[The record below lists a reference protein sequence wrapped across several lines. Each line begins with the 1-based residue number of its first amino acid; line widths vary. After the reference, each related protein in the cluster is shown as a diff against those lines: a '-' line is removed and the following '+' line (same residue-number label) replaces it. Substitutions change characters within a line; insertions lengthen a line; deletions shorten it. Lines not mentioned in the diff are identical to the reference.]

1 MKLTLFF
8 SLLLLTLSAQAD
20 WQHWQDEAAT
30 GALLLADDQG
40 DITAATLLDTDAQ
53 ITISGPLARVTLTQ
67 RFHNPSQQFRE
78 GRYLFPLPENAA
90 VDGMVLTIGD
100 RRIVGRIDRKA
111 EAEKTYRQA
120 RASGKKAS
128 LVSQQRPN
136 LFSTA
141 VANIAPGETVQV
153 ELHYQQTLDVD
164 GRRFQLRLPLTLTP
178 RFTPATETP
187 HPLDSLLRNTVAN
200 PGGTAEA
207 GTASIHIDLD
217 AGNRLATLGSPSH
230 AIHSQR
236 HGRRYTITPKAG
248 PVPMDRDL
256 LLNWELEDTGEPL
269 ATSFYEQIDGE
280 HYALLMVVPPDTS
293 QATTLPREILF
304 IIDSS
309 GSMGGAPMRQA
320 KASLQ
325 LALQRL
331 KPGDRF
337 NITDFDSQ
345 HTLLFEQPATVND
358 SSRQQAQDFVDSLQA
373 SGGTHMLPALSATLS
388 QHTSD
393 GHLRQ
398 VIFITDGAVGNENG
412 IFRALHQQLGEARL
426 FTVGIGS
433 APNSHFMT
441 RAAQFGRGSFT
452 YINDQNQ
459 VQQGMDTLFRRLES
473 PLMRNLQV
481 QLPGGTVA
489 EQWPQK
495 LPDLYA
501 GEPLLVAMKLSGP
514 ADQITVSGYSDKHW
528 QQPVTLPATSNHPGT
543 ASLWARRKIADLMDR
558 ITLGAPETDIAPQIT
573 AVALRHQL
581 VSRYTSFIAVEETIS
596 RPAHEPLLHDTVRNQ
611 APHGTQHNT
620 AWPGTA
626 TPAPLLWRLAGL
638 MMIVCLL
645 LWLRQRRLNHGT
657 A

>member
-8 SLLLLTLSAQAD
+8 SLLLLTLTAQAD
-20 WQHWQDEAAT
+20 WQDEAAT

-40 DITAATLLDTDAQ
+40 DITAATLLHTDAH
-53 ITISGPLARVTLTQ
+53 ITVSGPLARVTLTQ

-90 VDGMVLTIGD
+90 VDGMVLTVGE

-111 EAEKTYRQA
+111 EAEEAYRQA

-136 LFSTA
+136 LFTTA

-153 ELHYQQTLDVD
+153 ELHYQQTLNVD

-200 PGGTAEA
+200 PGGPAEA
-207 GTASIHIDLD
+207 GTASIRIDLD

-236 HGRRYTITPKAG
+236 HGRHYTITPKG
-248 PVPMDRDL
+248 GSVPMDRDL
-256 LLNWELEDTGEPL
+256 LLSWELEDKGEPL
-269 ATSFYEQIDGE
+269 VTSFHEEIDGE
-280 HYALLMVVPPDTS
+280 HYALLMVVPPETG
-293 QATTLPREILF
+293 QLTTLPRETLF

-325 LALQRL
+325 RALQRL

-345 HTLLFEQPATVND
+345 HTLLFDQPATVTD
-358 SSRQQAQDFVDSLQA
+358 ASRQQAQRFVDSLHA
-373 SGGTHMLPALSATLS
+373 GGGTHMLPALSATLA
-388 QHTSD
+388 QPTSD
-393 GHLRQ
+393 GYLRQ

-412 IFRALHQQLGEARL
+412 IFRALHEQLGEARL

-481 QLPGGTVA
+481 LLPQGIVA
-489 EQWPQK
+489 DRWPQK

-501 GEPLLVAMKLSGP
+501 GEPLLVAMKLSAP
-514 ADQITVSGYSDKHW
+514 TDRITVSGYSDRHW
-528 QQPVTLPATSNHPGT
+528 QQPIALHTNSNHPGT

-573 AVALRHQL
+573 QVALRHQL
-581 VSRYTSFIAVEETIS
+581 VSHYTSFIAVEETVS
-596 RPAHEPLLHDTVRNQ
+596 RPAHQPLLHDTIRNQ
-611 APHGTQHNT
+611 APHGTQQNT

-638 MMIVCLL
+638 MLIAYLL
-645 LWLRQRRLNHGT
+645 LWLRQRRQTHGT

>member
-8 SLLLLTLSAQAD
+8 SLLLLTFTAQANGQR
-20 WQHWQDEAAT
+20 WQGEAAT
-30 GALLLADDQG
+30 GALLLVDGQG
-40 DITAATLLDTDAQ
+40 QIQPATLLDTDAR
-53 ITISGPLARVTLTQ
+53 ITVSGPVAKVTLTQ

-136 LFSTA
+136 LFTTA

-153 ELHYQQTLDVD
+153 ELHYQQTLNVD
-164 GRRFQLRLPLTLTP
+164 GHRFQLRLPLTLTP
-178 RFTPATETP
+178 RFTPPTEAP
-187 HPLDSLLRNTVAN
+187 HTLDSLLRNTVAA
-200 PGGTAEA
+200 PGGTADA
-207 GTASIHIDLD
+207 GTASVHIDLD
-217 AGNRLATLGSPSH
+217 AGARLATLGSPSH
-230 AIHSQR
+230 AIHYQR

-248 PVPMDRDL
+248 AIAMDRDL

-269 ATSFYEQIDGE
+269 VTRFHEEIDGE
-280 HYALLMVVPPDTS
+280 HYALLMVVPPKTG
-293 QATTLPREILF
+293 QVTALPRETLF

-320 KASLQ
+320 KASLH

-345 HTLLFEQPATVND
+345 HTLLFETPVTVSDN
-358 SSRQQAQDFVDSLQA
+358 SRQQAQDFVDGLQA

-388 QHTSD
+388 QPASD
-393 GHLRQ
+393 GYLRQ
-398 VIFITDGAVGNENG
+398 VIFITDGAVGNESG

-481 QLPGGTVA
+481 QLPDGIVA
-489 EQWPQK
+489 ERWPQK

-501 GEPLLVAMKLSGP
+501 GEPLLVAMKLSAP
-514 ADQITVSGYSDKHW
+514 PQQITVSGYSTQHW
-528 QQPVTLPATSNHPGT
+528 QQPVL
-543 ASLWARRKIADLMDR
+543 SLIH
-558 ITLGAPETDIAPQIT
+558 I
-573 AVALRHQL
+573 
-581 VSRYTSFIAVEETIS
+581 
-596 RPAHEPLLHDTVRNQ
+596 
-611 APHGTQHNT
+611 
-620 AWPGTA
+620 
-626 TPAPLLWRLAGL
+626 
-638 MMIVCLL
+638 
-645 LWLRQRRLNHGT
+645 
-657 A
+657 

>member
-8 SLLLLTLSAQAD
+8 SLLLLTFTAQANG
-20 WQHWQDEAAT
+20 QRWQDEAAT
-30 GALLLADDQG
+30 GALLLADGQG
-40 DITAATLLDTDAQ
+40 QIQPATLLDTDAR
-53 ITISGPLARVTLTQ
+53 ITVSGPVAKVTLTQ

-90 VDGMVLTIGD
+90 VDGMVLTIGE
-100 RRIVGRIDRKA
+100 RRIVGRIDKKA

-136 LFSTA
+136 LFTTA
-141 VANIAPGETVQV
+141 VANIAPGETVHV
-153 ELHYQQTLDVD
+153 ELHYQQTLSVD
-164 GRRFQLRLPLTLTP
+164 GHRLQLRLPLTLTP
-178 RFTPATETP
+178 RFTPDTESP
-187 HPLDSLLRNTVAN
+187 HPLDSLLHNTVTA
-200 PGGTAEA
+200 PGGTAGT
-207 GTASIHIDLD
+207 GTATVQINLN
-217 AGNRLATLGSPSH
+217 AGATLASLGSPSH
-230 AIHSQR
+230 AINYQR
-236 HGRRYTITPKAG
+236 HGRRYTVSPKAG
-248 PVPMDRDL
+248 SVPMDRDL
-256 LLNWELEDTGEPL
+256 LLNWVLEDNGEPL
-269 ATSFYEQIDGE
+269 VTRFHEEIDGE
-280 HYALLMVVPPDTS
+280 HYALLMVVPPAS
-293 QATTLPREILF
+293 EQATALPRETLF

-331 KPGDRF
+331 NPGDRF

-358 SSRQQAQDFVDSLQA
+358 TSREQALRFVDSLQA
-373 SGGTHMLPALSATLS
+373 SGGTHMLPALSATLG
-388 QHTSD
+388 QPVSD
-393 GHLRQ
+393 GYLRQ

-412 IFRALHQQLGEARL
+412 IFRALHDQLGEARL

-433 APNSHFMT
+433 APNSHFMS

-473 PLMRNLQV
+473 PLMRNLQI
-481 QLPGGTVA
+481 QLPDGIQA
-489 EQWPQK
+489 ERWPQK

-501 GEPLLVAMKLSGP
+501 GEPLLVAMKLSAP
-514 ADQITVSGYSDKHW
+514 TDRVTVSGYRDQHW
-528 QQPVTLPATSNHPGT
+528 QQSVTLPGSNHPGT

-558 ITLGAPETDIAPQIT
+558 ITLGAPETDIAPLIT
-573 AVALRHQL
+573 EVALRHQL
-581 VSRYTSFIAVEETIS
+581 VSRYTSFIAVEETVS

-611 APHGTQHNT
+611 APHGTQHAA
-620 AWPGTA
+620 AWPSTA
-626 TPAPLLWRLAGL
+626 TPAPLLWRLAGVLL
-638 MMIVCLL
+638 MVCLL

>member
-8 SLLLLTLSAQAD
+8 SLLLLTLTAQAD
-20 WQHWQDEAAT
+20 WQDEAAT

-40 DITAATLLDTDAQ
+40 DITAATLLDTDAH
-53 ITISGPLARVTLTQ
+53 ITVSGPLARVTLTQ

-90 VDGMVLTIGD
+90 VDGMVLTVGE
-100 RRIVGRIDRKA
+100 RRIVGRIDKKA
-111 EAEKTYRQA
+111 EAEEAYRQA

-136 LFSTA
+136 LFTTA

-153 ELHYQQTLDVD
+153 ELHYQQTLNVD

-200 PGGTAEA
+200 PGGPAEA
-207 GTASIHIDLD
+207 GTASIRIDLD

-236 HGRRYTITPKAG
+236 HGRHYTITPKG
-248 PVPMDRDL
+248 GSVPMDRDL
-256 LLNWELEDTGEPL
+256 LLSWELEDKGEPL
-269 ATSFYEQIDGE
+269 VTSFHEEIDGE
-280 HYALLMVVPPDTS
+280 HYALLMVVPPETG
-293 QATTLPREILF
+293 QVTTLPRETLF

-320 KASLQ
+320 KASLH

-345 HTLLFEQPATVND
+345 HTLLFDQPATVTD
-358 SSRQQAQDFVDSLQA
+358 ASRQQAQRFVDSLHA
-373 SGGTHMLPALSATLS
+373 GGGTHMLPALSATLA
-388 QHTSD
+388 QPTSD
-393 GHLRQ
+393 GYLRQ

-412 IFRALHQQLGEARL
+412 IFRALHEQLGEARL

-481 QLPGGTVA
+481 QLPDNVVA
-489 EQWPQK
+489 ERWPQK

-501 GEPLLVAMKLSGP
+501 GEPLLVTMKLSAP
-514 ADQITVSGYSDKHW
+514 TDRVTVSGYSHQHW
-528 QQPVTLPATSNHPGT
+528 QQAVTLPVSSNHPGT

-573 AVALRHQL
+573 QVALRHQL
-581 VSRYTSFIAVEETIS
+581 VSRYTSFIAVEETVS
-596 RPAHEPLLHDTVRNQ
+596 RPAYEPLLQDTVRNQ
-611 APHGTQHNT
+611 APHGT
-620 AWPGTA
+620 AWPSTA
-626 TPAPLLWRLAGL
+626 TPAPLLWRLAGVL
-638 MMIVCLL
+638 LIVTLL

>member
-8 SLLLLTLSAQAD
+8 SLLLLTLTAQAD
-20 WQHWQDEAAT
+20 WQDEAAT

-40 DITAATLLDTDAQ
+40 DITAATLLDTDAH
-53 ITISGPLARVTLTQ
+53 ITVSGPLARVTLTQ

-90 VDGMVLTIGD
+90 VDGMVLTVGE

-111 EAEKTYRQA
+111 EAEEAYRQA

-136 LFSTA
+136 LFTTA

-153 ELHYQQTLDVD
+153 ELHYQQTLNVD

-200 PGGTAEA
+200 PGGPAEA
-207 GTASIHIDLD
+207 GTASIRIDLD

-236 HGRRYTITPKAG
+236 HGRHYTITPKG
-248 PVPMDRDL
+248 GSVPMDRDL
-256 LLNWELEDTGEPL
+256 LLSWELEDKGEPL
-269 ATSFYEQIDGE
+269 VTSFHEEIDGE
-280 HYALLMVVPPDTS
+280 HYALLMVVPPETG
-293 QATTLPREILF
+293 QVTTLPRETLF

-345 HTLLFEQPATVND
+345 HTLLFDQPATVTD
-358 SSRQQAQDFVDSLQA
+358 ASRQQAQRFVDSLHA
-373 SGGTHMLPALSATLS
+373 GGGTHMLPALSATLA
-388 QHTSD
+388 QPTSD
-393 GHLRQ
+393 GYLRQ

-412 IFRALHQQLGEARL
+412 IFRALHEQLGEARL

-481 QLPGGTVA
+481 QLPDNVVA
-489 EQWPQK
+489 ERWPQK

-501 GEPLLVAMKLSGP
+501 GEPLLVTMKLSAP
-514 ADQITVSGYSDKHW
+514 TDRVTVSGYSHQHW
-528 QQPVTLPATSNHPGT
+528 QQAVTLPVSSNHPGT

-573 AVALRHQL
+573 QVALRHQL
-581 VSRYTSFIAVEETIS
+581 VSRYTSFIAVEETVS
-596 RPAHEPLLHDTVRNQ
+596 RPAYEPLLQDTVRNQ
-611 APHGTQHNT
+611 APHGT
-620 AWPGTA
+620 AWPSTA
-626 TPAPLLWRLAGL
+626 TPAPLLWRLAGVL
-638 MMIVCLL
+638 LIVTLL
-645 LWLRQRRLNHGT
+645 FWLRQRRLNHGT

>member
-8 SLLLLTLSAQAD
+8 SLLLLTLTAQAD
-20 WQHWQDEAAT
+20 WQDEAAT

-40 DITAATLLDTDAQ
+40 DITAATLLDTDAH
-53 ITISGPLARVTLTQ
+53 ITVSGPLARVTLTQ

-90 VDGMVLTIGD
+90 VDGMVLTVGE

-111 EAEKTYRQA
+111 EAEEAYRQA

-136 LFSTA
+136 LFTTA

-153 ELHYQQTLDVD
+153 ELHYQQTLNVD

-200 PGGTAEA
+200 PGGPAEA
-207 GTASIHIDLD
+207 GTASIRIDLD

-236 HGRRYTITPKAG
+236 HGRHYTITPKG
-248 PVPMDRDL
+248 GSVPMDRDL
-256 LLNWELEDTGEPL
+256 LLSWELEDKGEPL
-269 ATSFYEQIDGE
+269 VTSFHEEIDGE
-280 HYALLMVVPPDTS
+280 HYALLMVVPPETG
-293 QATTLPREILF
+293 QVTTLPRETLF

-320 KASLQ
+320 KASLH

-345 HTLLFEQPATVND
+345 HTLLFDQTATVTD
-358 SSRQQAQDFVDSLQA
+358 ASRQQAQRFVDSLHA
-373 SGGTHMLPALSATLS
+373 GGGTHMLPALSATLA
-388 QHTSD
+388 QPTSD
-393 GHLRQ
+393 GYLRQ

-412 IFRALHQQLGEARL
+412 IFRALHEQLGEARL

-481 QLPGGTVA
+481 QLPDNVVA
-489 EQWPQK
+489 ERWPQK

-501 GEPLLVAMKLSGP
+501 GEPLLVAMKLSAP
-514 ADQITVSGYSDKHW
+514 TDRVTVSGYSHQHW
-528 QQPVTLPATSNHPGT
+528 QQAVTLPVSSNHPGT

-573 AVALRHQL
+573 QVALRHQL
-581 VSRYTSFIAVEETIS
+581 VSRYTSFIAVEETVS
-596 RPAHEPLLHDTVRNQ
+596 RPAYEPLLQDTVRNQ
-611 APHGTQHNT
+611 APHGT
-620 AWPGTA
+620 AWPSTA
-626 TPAPLLWRLAGL
+626 TPAPLLWRLAGVL
-638 MMIVCLL
+638 LIVTLL

>member
-1 MKLTLFF
+1 MKPTLFF
-8 SLLLLTLSAQAD
+8 TLLLLTLTARAD
-20 WQHWQDEAAT
+20 WQHWQDETAT
-30 GALLLADDQG
+30 GALLLTDDQG
-40 DITAATLLDTDAQ
+40 QIHPATLLDTDAH
-53 ITISGPLARVTLTQ
+53 ITVSGPVAQVTLTQ

-100 RRIVGRIDRKA
+100 RRIIGRIDRKA

-136 LFSTA
+136 LFTTA
-141 VANIAPGETVQV
+141 VANIAPGETVLV
-153 ELHYQQTLDVD
+153 ELHYQQTLNVD
-164 GRRFQLRLPLTLTP
+164 GHRFQLRLPLTLTP
-178 RFTPATETP
+178 RFTPHTETP
-187 HPLDSLLRNTVAN
+187 HPLDSLLRNAVTA
-200 PGGTAEA
+200 PGGTADA

-217 AGNRLATLGSPSH
+217 AGSRLATLGSPSH
-230 AIHSQR
+230 AIHYQR
-236 HGRRYTITPKAG
+236 HGQRYTITPKAG
-248 PVPMDRDL
+248 AIAMDRDL
-256 LLNWELEDTGEPL
+256 LLNWELKDTGEPL
-269 ATSFYEQIDGE
+269 VASFHEKIDGK
-280 HYALLMVVPPDTS
+280 HYALLMVVPPETGQVTS
-293 QATTLPREILF
+293 LPRETLF

-309 GSMGGAPMRQA
+309 GSMSGAPMRQA

-345 HTLLFEQPATVND
+345 HTLLFETPVTVSD
-358 SSRQQAQDFVDSLQA
+358 DSRQQAQHFVDGLQA
-373 SGGTHMLPALSATLS
+373 SGGTHMLPALSDTLN
-388 QHTSD
+388 QPVSD
-393 GHLRQ
+393 GYLRQ

-412 IFRALHQQLGEARL
+412 IFRALQQQLGEARL

-459 VQQGMDTLFRRLES
+459 VQKDMDTLFRRLES

-481 QLPGGTVA
+481 QLPNGIVA
-489 EQWPQK
+489 ERWPQK

-501 GEPLLVAMKLSGP
+501 GEPLLVAMKLSAP
-514 ADQITVSGYSDKHW
+514 TDRIIVSGYRDQHW
-528 QQPVTLPATSNHPGT
+528 QQSVTLPSSNHPGT

-558 ITLGAPETDIAPQIT
+558 ITLGAPETDIAPLVT
-573 AVALRHQL
+573 EVALRHQL
-581 VSRYTSFIAVEETIS
+581 VSRYTSFIAVEETVS
-596 RPAHEPLLHDTVRNQ
+596 RPAHQPLLHDTVRNQ
-611 APHGTQHNT
+611 APHGSQQST
-620 AWPGTA
+620 AWPSTA

-638 MMIVCLL
+638 MLIACLL
-645 LWLRQRRLNHGT
+645 LWLPQRRLNHVT

>member
-8 SLLLLTLSAQAD
+8 SLLLLTFTAQANG
-20 WQHWQDEAAT
+20 QRWQDEVAT
-30 GALLLADDQG
+30 GALLLVDEQG
-40 DITAATLLDTDAQ
+40 QIQPATLLDTDAR
-53 ITISGPLARVTLTQ
+53 ITVSGPVAEVTLTQ

-90 VDGMVLTIGD
+90 MDGMVLTIGD

-128 LVSQQRPN
+128 LISQQRPN
-136 LFSTA
+136 LFTTA

-153 ELHYQQTLDVD
+153 ELHYQQTLNVD
-164 GRRFQLRLPLTLTP
+164 GHRFQLRLPLTLTP
-178 RFTPATETP
+178 RFTPPTEAP
-187 HPLDSLLRNTVAN
+187 HTLDSLLRNTVAA
-200 PGGTAEA
+200 PGGTADA
-207 GTASIHIDLD
+207 GTASVHIDLD
-217 AGNRLATLGSPSH
+217 AGARLATLGSPSH
-230 AIHSQR
+230 AIHYQR

-248 PVPMDRDL
+248 AIAMDRDL

-269 ATSFYEQIDGE
+269 VTRFHEEIDGE
-280 HYALLMVVPPDTS
+280 HYALLMVVPPETG
-293 QATTLPREILF
+293 QVTALPRETLF

-320 KASLQ
+320 KASLH

-345 HTLLFEQPATVND
+345 HTLLFETPVTVSDN
-358 SSRQQAQDFVDSLQA
+358 SRQQAQDFVDGLQA

-388 QHTSD
+388 QPVSN
-393 GHLRQ
+393 GYLRQ

-412 IFRALHQQLGEARL
+412 IFRALQQQLGEARL

-481 QLPGGTVA
+481 QLPQGIVA
-489 EQWPQK
+489 ERWPQK

-501 GEPLLVAMKLSGP
+501 GEPLLVAMKLSAP
-514 ADQITVSGYSDKHW
+514 PEQITVSGYSTQHW
-528 QQPVTLPATSNHPGT
+528 QQPVTLPANNNHPGT

-558 ITLGAPETDIAPQIT
+558 ITLGAAETDIAPLIT
-573 AVALRHQL
+573 DVALRHQL
-581 VSRYTSFIAVEETIS
+581 VSRYTSFIAVEETVS

-611 APHGTQHNT
+611 APHGTQHT
-620 AWPGTA
+620 AAWPGTA
-626 TPAPLLWRLAGL
+626 TPAPLLWRLAGVLL
-638 MMIVCLL
+638 MVCLL

>member
-1 MKLTLFF
+1 MKPTLFLT
-8 SLLLLTLSAQAD
+8 LLLLTLTARAD
-20 WQHWQDEAAT
+20 WQHWQDETAT
-30 GALLLADDQG
+30 GALLLTDDQG
-40 DITAATLLDTDAQ
+40 QIHPATLLDTDAH
-53 ITISGPLARVTLTQ
+53 ITVSGPVAQVTLTQ

-100 RRIVGRIDRKA
+100 RRIVGKIDRKA

-128 LVSQQRPN
+128 LVSQQYPN
-136 LFSTA
+136 LFTTA

-153 ELHYQQTLDVD
+153 ELHYQQTLNVD
-164 GRRFQLRLPLTLTP
+164 GHRFQLRLPLTLTP
-178 RFTPATETP
+178 RFTPHTETS
-187 HPLDSLLRNTVAN
+187 HPLDSLLRNTVTA
-200 PGGTAEA
+200 PGGTADA

-217 AGNRLATLGSPSH
+217 AGARLATLGSPSH
-230 AIHSQR
+230 AIHYQR
-236 HGRRYTITPKAG
+236 HGQRYTITPKAG
-248 PVPMDRDL
+248 AIAMDRDL
-256 LLNWELEDTGEPL
+256 LLNWELKDTGEPL
-269 ATSFYEQIDGE
+269 VASFHEKIDGK
-280 HYALLMVVPPDTS
+280 HYALLMVVPPETGQMTS
-293 QATTLPREILF
+293 LPRETLF

-345 HTLLFEQPATVND
+345 HTLLFETPVTVSD
-358 SSRQQAQDFVDSLQA
+358 DSRQQAQTFVDGLQA
-373 SGGTHMLPALSATLS
+373 SGGTHMLPALSDTLN
-388 QHTSD
+388 QPVRD
-393 GHLRQ
+393 GYLRQ

-412 IFRALHQQLGEARL
+412 IFRALQQQLGEARL

-481 QLPGGTVA
+481 QLPDGIVA
-489 EQWPQK
+489 ERWPQK

-501 GEPLLVAMKLSGP
+501 DEPLLVAMKLSAP
-514 ADQITVSGYSDKHW
+514 TDRIIVSGYRDQHW
-528 QQPVTLPATSNHPGT
+528 QQSVTLPSSNHPGT

-558 ITLGAPETDIAPQIT
+558 ITLGAPETDIAPLVT
-573 AVALRHQL
+573 EVALRHQL
-581 VSRYTSFIAVEETIS
+581 VSRYTSFIAVEETVS
-596 RPAHEPLLHDTVRNQ
+596 RPAHQPLLHDTVRNQ
-611 APHGTQHNT
+611 APHGSQQST
-620 AWPGTA
+620 AWPSTA

-638 MMIVCLL
+638 MLIACLL
-645 LWLRQRRLNHGT
+645 LWLPQRRLNHDT

>member
-1 MKLTLFF
+1 
-8 SLLLLTLSAQAD
+8 
-20 WQHWQDEAAT
+20 
-30 GALLLADDQG
+30 
-40 DITAATLLDTDAQ
+40 
-53 ITISGPLARVTLTQ
+53 
-67 RFHNPSQQFRE
+67 
-78 GRYLFPLPENAA
+78 
-90 VDGMVLTIGD
+90 
-100 RRIVGRIDRKA
+100 
-111 EAEKTYRQA
+111 
-120 RASGKKAS
+120 
-128 LVSQQRPN
+128 
-136 LFSTA
+136 
-141 VANIAPGETVQV
+141 
-153 ELHYQQTLDVD
+153 
-164 GRRFQLRLPLTLTP
+164 
-178 RFTPATETP
+178 
-187 HPLDSLLRNTVAN
+187 
-200 PGGTAEA
+200 
-207 GTASIHIDLD
+207 
-217 AGNRLATLGSPSH
+217 
-230 AIHSQR
+230 
-236 HGRRYTITPKAG
+236 
-248 PVPMDRDL
+248 MDRDL

-280 HYALLMVVPPDTS
+280 HYALLMVVPPETGH
-293 QATTLPREILF
+293 ATTLPRETLF

-345 HTLLFEQPATVND
+345 HTLLFDQPAMVTD
-358 SSRQQAQDFVDSLQA
+358 ASRQQAQSFVDSLQA

-388 QHTSD
+388 QPTSD
-393 GHLRQ
+393 GYLRQ
-398 VIFITDGAVGNENG
+398 VIFITDGAVGNEND
-412 IFRALHQQLGEARL
+412 IFRALHEQLGEARL

-481 QLPGGTVA
+481 QLPDNVVA
-489 EQWPQK
+489 ERWPQK

-501 GEPLLVAMKLSGP
+501 GEPLLVAMKLSAP
-514 ADQITVSGYSDKHW
+514 TDRVTVSGYSHQHW
-528 QQPVTLPATSNHPGT
+528 QQAVTLPVSSNHPGT

-573 AVALRHQL
+573 QVALRHQL
-581 VSRYTSFIAVEETIS
+581 VSRYTSFIAVEETVS
-596 RPAHEPLLHDTVRNQ
+596 RPAYEPLLQDTVRNQ
-611 APHGTQHNT
+611 APHGT
-620 AWPGTA
+620 AWPSTA
-626 TPAPLLWRLAGL
+626 TPAPLLWRLAGVL
-638 MMIVCLL
+638 LIVTLL

>member
-8 SLLLLTLSAQAD
+8 SLLLLTFTAQANGQR
-20 WQHWQDEAAT
+20 WQGEAAT
-30 GALLLADDQG
+30 GALLLVDDQG
-40 DITAATLLDTDAQ
+40 QIQPATLLDTDAH
-53 ITISGPLARVTLTQ
+53 ITVSGPVAEVALTQ

-136 LFSTA
+136 LFTTA

-153 ELHYQQTLDVD
+153 ELHYQQTLNVD
-164 GRRFQLRLPLTLTP
+164 GHRFQLRLPLTLTP
-178 RFTPATETP
+178 RFTPPTEAP
-187 HPLDSLLRNTVAN
+187 HTLDSLLRNTVAA

-207 GTASIHIDLD
+207 GTASVHIDLD
-217 AGNRLATLGSPSH
+217 AGARLATLGSPSH
-230 AIHSQR
+230 AIHYQR

-248 PVPMDRDL
+248 AIAMDRDL
-256 LLNWELEDTGEPL
+256 LLNWKLEDTGEPL
-269 ATSFYEQIDGE
+269 VTRFHEEIDGE
-280 HYALLMVVPPDTS
+280 HYALLMVVPPETG
-293 QATTLPREILF
+293 QVTALPRETLF

-320 KASLQ
+320 KASLH

-345 HTLLFEQPATVND
+345 HTLLFETPVTVSD
-358 SSRQQAQDFVDSLQA
+358 DSRQQAQTFVDGLQA
-373 SGGTHMLPALSATLS
+373 SGGTHMLPALSDTLD
-388 QHTSD
+388 QPVSD
-393 GHLRQ
+393 GYLRQ

-412 IFRALHQQLGEARL
+412 IFRALQQQLGEARL

-481 QLPGGTVA
+481 QLPDGIVA
-489 EQWPQK
+489 ERWPQK

-501 GEPLLVAMKLSGP
+501 DEPLLVAMKLSAP
-514 ADQITVSGYSDKHW
+514 TDRIIVSGYRDQHW
-528 QQPVTLPATSNHPGT
+528 QQSVTLPSSNHPGT

-558 ITLGAPETDIAPQIT
+558 ITLGAPETDIAPLVT
-573 AVALRHQL
+573 EVALRHQL
-581 VSRYTSFIAVEETIS
+581 VSRYTSFIAVEETVS
-596 RPAHEPLLHDTVRNQ
+596 RPAHQPLLHDTVRNQ
-611 APHGTQHNT
+611 TPHGSQQST
-620 AWPGTA
+620 AWPSTA
-626 TPAPLLWRLAGL
+626 TPAPLLWRLAGVLL
-638 MMIVCLL
+638 MVCLL
-645 LWLRQRRLNHGT
+645 LCLRQRRLNHG
-657 A
+657 AA

>member
-1 MKLTLFF
+1 MKPTLFF
-8 SLLLLTLSAQAD
+8 TLLLLTLTARAD
-20 WQHWQDEAAT
+20 WQHWQDETAT
-30 GALLLADDQG
+30 GALLLTDDQG
-40 DITAATLLDTDAQ
+40 QIHPATLLDTDAH
-53 ITISGPLARVTLTQ
+53 ITVSGPVAQVTLTQ

-100 RRIVGRIDRKA
+100 RRIIGRIDRKA

-120 RASGKKAS
+120 RASGKKTS

-136 LFSTA
+136 LFTTA
-141 VANIAPGETVQV
+141 VANIAPGETVLV
-153 ELHYQQTLDVD
+153 ELHYQQTLNVD
-164 GRRFQLRLPLTLTP
+164 GHRFQLRLPLTLTP
-178 RFTPATETP
+178 RFTPHTETP
-187 HPLDSLLRNTVAN
+187 HPLDSLLRNAVTA
-200 PGGTAEA
+200 PGGTADA

-217 AGNRLATLGSPSH
+217 AGSRLATLGSPSH
-230 AIHSQR
+230 AIHYQR
-236 HGRRYTITPKAG
+236 HGQRYTITPKAG
-248 PVPMDRDL
+248 AIAMDRDL
-256 LLNWELEDTGEPL
+256 LLNWELKDTGEPL
-269 ATSFYEQIDGE
+269 VASFHEKIDGK
-280 HYALLMVVPPDTS
+280 HYALLMVVPPETGQVTS
-293 QATTLPREILF
+293 LPRETLF

-309 GSMGGAPMRQA
+309 GSMSGAPMRQA

-345 HTLLFEQPATVND
+345 HTLLFETPVTVSD
-358 SSRQQAQDFVDSLQA
+358 DSRQQAQHFVDGLQA
-373 SGGTHMLPALSATLS
+373 SGGTHMLPALSDTLN
-388 QHTSD
+388 QPVSD
-393 GHLRQ
+393 GYLRQ

-412 IFRALHQQLGEARL
+412 IFRALQQQLGEARL

-441 RAAQFGRGSFT
+441 RAAQLGRGSFT

-459 VQQGMDTLFRRLES
+459 VQKDMDTLFRRLES

-481 QLPGGTVA
+481 QLPNGIVA
-489 EQWPQK
+489 ERWPQK

-501 GEPLLVAMKLSGP
+501 GEPLLVAMKLSAP
-514 ADQITVSGYSDKHW
+514 TDRIIVSGYRDQHW
-528 QQPVTLPATSNHPGT
+528 QQSVTLPSSNHPGT

-558 ITLGAPETDIAPQIT
+558 ITLGAPETDIAPLVT
-573 AVALRHQL
+573 EVALRHQL
-581 VSRYTSFIAVEETIS
+581 VSRYTSFIAVEETVS
-596 RPAHEPLLHDTVRNQ
+596 RPAHQPLLHDTVRNQ
-611 APHGTQHNT
+611 APHGSQQST
-620 AWPGTA
+620 AWPSTA

-638 MMIVCLL
+638 MLIACLL
-645 LWLRQRRLNHGT
+645 LWLPQRRLNHVT

>member
-1 MKLTLFF
+1 MKITLFF
-8 SLLLLTLSAQAD
+8 SLLLLTFTAQANG
-20 WQHWQDEAAT
+20 QRWQDEAAT
-30 GALLLADDQG
+30 GALLLADDHGQ
-40 DITAATLLDTDAQ
+40 IHPATLLDTDAH
-53 ITISGPLARVTLTQ
+53 ITVSGPVAEVTLTQ
-67 RFHNPSQQFRE
+67 RFHNSSQQFRE

-100 RRIVGRIDRKA
+100 RRIVGRIDEKA

-128 LVSQQRPN
+128 LISQQRPN
-136 LFSTA
+136 LFTTA

-153 ELHYQQTLDVD
+153 ELHYQQTLNVD
-164 GRRFQLRLPLTLTP
+164 GHRFQLRLPLTLTP
-178 RFTPATETP
+178 RLTPPTEAP
-187 HPLDSLLRNTVAN
+187 HTLDSLLRNTVAA
-200 PGGTAEA
+200 PGGTADA

-217 AGNRLATLGSPSH
+217 AGARLATLGSPSH
-230 AIHSQR
+230 AIRYQR

-248 PVPMDRDL
+248 AIAMDRDL

-269 ATSFYEQIDGE
+269 VASFHENIDGE
-280 HYALLMVVPPDTS
+280 HYALLMVVPPEAGQS
-293 QATTLPREILF
+293 TTLPRETLF

-345 HTLLFEQPATVND
+345 HTLLFETPATVND
-358 SSRQQAQDFVDSLQA
+358 NSRQQAQQFVAGLQA

-388 QHTSD
+388 QPASD
-393 GHLRQ
+393 GYLRQ
-398 VIFITDGAVGNENG
+398 VIFITDGAVGNEHG
-412 IFRALHQQLGEARL
+412 IFQALHQQLGEARL

-481 QLPGGTVA
+481 QLPNGIVT
-489 EQWPQK
+489 ERWPQK

-501 GEPLLVAMKLSGP
+501 GEPLLVAMKLSAP
-514 ADQITVSGYSDKHW
+514 TEHITVSGYNTRHW
-528 QQPVTLPATSNHPGT
+528 QQSVTLPTDSNHPGT

-558 ITLGAPETDIAPQIT
+558 ITLGAAETDIAPLVT
-573 AVALRHQL
+573 DVALRHQL
-581 VSRYTSFIAVEETIS
+581 VSRYTSFIAVEESVS

-611 APHGTQHNT
+611 APHGTQRAA
-620 AWPGTA
+620 AWPSTA
-626 TPAPLLWRLAGL
+626 TPAPLLWRLAGVL
-638 MMIVCLL
+638 LIVCLL
-645 LWLRQRRLNHGT
+645 LWLHQRRAKHGT

>member
-1 MKLTLFF
+1 MKLTFFF
-8 SLLLLTLSAQAD
+8 SLLLLTLTARAD
-20 WQHWQDEAAT
+20 WQDEAAT
-30 GALLLADDQG
+30 GALLLADDRG
-40 DITAATLLDTDAQ
+40 HITAATLLDTDAH
-53 ITISGPLARVTLTQ
+53 ITVSGPLARVTLTQ

-111 EAEKTYRQA
+111 AAEQTYREA

-136 LFSTA
+136 LFTTA

-164 GRRFQLRLPLTLTP
+164 GHRFQLRLPLTLTP

-207 GTASIHIDLD
+207 GTASVHIDLD
-217 AGNRLATLGSPSH
+217 AGSRLATLGSPSH

-280 HYALLMVVPPDTS
+280 HYALLMVVPPETG
-293 QATTLPREILF
+293 QATTLPRETLF

-358 SSRQQAQDFVDSLQA
+358 ASRQQAQDFVDSLQA
-373 SGGTHMLPALSATLS
+373 SGGTHMLPALSATLG
-388 QHTSD
+388 QPISD
-393 GHLRQ
+393 GYLRQ
-398 VIFITDGAVGNENG
+398 VIFITDGAVGNEHG

-481 QLPGGTVA
+481 ALPDGIVA
-489 EQWPQK
+489 EHWPQK

-501 GEPLLVAMKLSGP
+501 GEPLLVAMKLSAP
-514 ADQITVSGYSDKHW
+514 TDQITVSGYRDRHW
-528 QQPVTLPATSNHPGT
+528 QQQVALPANDNHPGT
-543 ASLWARRKIADLMDR
+543 GSLWARRKIADLMDR
-558 ITLGAPETDIAPQIT
+558 ITLGTPEADIAPQIT
-573 AVALRHQL
+573 DVALRHQL
-581 VSRYTSFIAVEETIS
+581 VSRYTSFIAVEDTVS
-596 RPAHEPLLHDTVRNQ
+596 RPAHEPLLHDTVRSQ
-611 APHGTQHNT
+611 APHGTQHPA

-638 MMIVCLL
+638 MLIVSLL
-645 LWLRQRRLNHGT
+645 LWLRQGRLPHGT

>member
-8 SLLLLTLSAQAD
+8 SLLLLTFTARAD
-20 WQHWQDEAAT
+20 WQDEAAT
-30 GALLLADDQG
+30 GALLLADDRG
-40 DITAATLLDTDAQ
+40 NISVATLLDTDAH
-53 ITISGPLARVTLTQ
+53 ITVSGPLARVTLTQ
-67 RFHNPSQQFRE
+67 RFRNASQQFRE

-90 VDGMVLTIGD
+90 VDGMVLTIGE
-100 RRIVGRIDRKA
+100 RRIVGRIDKKA
-111 EAEKTYRQA
+111 EAEQAYRQA

-136 LFSTA
+136 LFTTA
-141 VANIAPGETVQV
+141 VANIAPGETIQV

-269 ATSFYEQIDGE
+269 VTSFYEEIDGE
-280 HYALLMVVPPDTS
+280 HYALLMVVPPETE
-293 QATTLPREILF
+293 QATALPRETLF

-320 KASLQ
+320 KASLH
-325 LALQRL
+325 LAMQRL

-337 NITDFDSQ
+337 NITDFDNQ
-345 HTLLFEQPATVND
+345 HTLLFETPTTIND
-358 SSRQQAQDFVDSLQA
+358 SSRHQAQNFVDSLQA

-388 QHTSD
+388 QPASD
-393 GHLRQ
+393 GYLRQ

-481 QLPGGTVA
+481 QLPDGIVA
-489 EQWPQK
+489 ERWPQK
-495 LPDLYA
+495 LPDLYG
-501 GEPLLVAMKLSGP
+501 GEPLLVAMKLSAP
-514 ADQITVSGYSDKHW
+514 TDQITVSGYRDRHW
-528 QQPVTLPATSNHPGT
+528 QQPVILPANSNHPGT
-543 ASLWARRKIADLMDR
+543 ASLWARRKIADLVDR
-558 ITLGAPETDIAPQIT
+558 ITLGAPEADIAPLIT
-573 AVALRHQL
+573 DVALRHQL
-581 VSRYTSFIAVEETIS
+581 VSRYTSFIAVEETVS
-596 RPAHEPLLHDTVRNQ
+596 RPAHEPLLHDTIRNQ

-626 TPAPLLWRLAGL
+626 TPAPLLWRLAGVL
-638 MMIVCLL
+638 LIVTLL
-645 LWLRQRRLNHGT
+645 LWLRQRRLDHGK

>member
-8 SLLLLTLSAQAD
+8 SLLLLTLTAQAD
-20 WQHWQDEAAT
+20 WQDEAAT

-40 DITAATLLDTDAQ
+40 DITAATLLHTDAH
-53 ITISGPLARVTLTQ
+53 ITVSGPLARVTLTQ

-90 VDGMVLTIGD
+90 VDGMVLTVGE

-111 EAEKTYRQA
+111 EAEEAYRQA

-136 LFSTA
+136 LFTTA

-153 ELHYQQTLDVD
+153 ELHYQQTLNVD

-200 PGGTAEA
+200 PGGPAEA
-207 GTASIHIDLD
+207 GTASIRIDLD

-236 HGRRYTITPKAG
+236 HGRHYTITPKG
-248 PVPMDRDL
+248 GSVPMDRDL
-256 LLNWELEDTGEPL
+256 LLSWELEDKGEPL
-269 ATSFYEQIDGE
+269 VTSFHEEIDGE
-280 HYALLMVVPPDTS
+280 HYALLMVVPPETG
-293 QATTLPREILF
+293 QLTTLPRETLF

-325 LALQRL
+325 RALQRL

-345 HTLLFEQPATVND
+345 HTLLFDQPATVTD
-358 SSRQQAQDFVDSLQA
+358 ASRQQAQRFVDSLHA
-373 SGGTHMLPALSATLS
+373 GGGTHMLPALSATLA
-388 QHTSD
+388 QPTSD
-393 GHLRQ
+393 GYLRQ

-412 IFRALHQQLGEARL
+412 IFRALHEQLGEARL

-481 QLPGGTVA
+481 QLPDNVVA
-489 EQWPQK
+489 ERWPQK

-501 GEPLLVAMKLSGP
+501 GEPLLVAMKLSAP
-514 ADQITVSGYSDKHW
+514 TDRVIVSGYSHQQW
-528 QQPVTLPATSNHPGT
+528 QQPVTLPVSSNHPGT

-573 AVALRHQL
+573 QVALRHQL
-581 VSRYTSFIAVEETIS
+581 VSRYTSFIAVEETVS
-596 RPAHEPLLHDTVRNQ
+596 RPAYEPLLQDTLRNQ
-611 APHGTQHNT
+611 APHGT
-620 AWPGTA
+620 AWPSTA
-626 TPAPLLWRLAGL
+626 TPAPLLWRLTGVL
-638 MMIVCLL
+638 LIVTLL

>member
-1 MKLTLFF
+1 M
-8 SLLLLTLSAQAD
+8 
-20 WQHWQDEAAT
+20 
-30 GALLLADDQG
+30 
-40 DITAATLLDTDAQ
+40 
-53 ITISGPLARVTLTQ
+53 
-67 RFHNPSQQFRE
+67 
-78 GRYLFPLPENAA
+78 
-90 VDGMVLTIGD
+90 
-100 RRIVGRIDRKA
+100 
-111 EAEKTYRQA
+111 
-120 RASGKKAS
+120 
-128 LVSQQRPN
+128 
-136 LFSTA
+136 
-141 VANIAPGETVQV
+141 ANIAPGETVQV
-153 ELHYQQTLDVD
+153 ELHYQQTLNVD
-164 GRRFQLRLPLTLTP
+164 GHRFQLRLPLTLTP
-178 RFTPATETP
+178 RFTPTTETP

-200 PGGTAEA
+200 PGGNAEA
-207 GTASIHIDLD
+207 GTASVHIDLD
-217 AGNRLATLGSPSH
+217 AGSRLATLGSPSH

-248 PVPMDRDL
+248 PVPMNRDL

-280 HYALLMVVPPDTS
+280 HYALLMVVPPETG
-293 QATTLPREILF
+293 QATTLPRETLF

-358 SSRQQAQDFVDSLQA
+358 ASRQQAQDFVDSLQA
-373 SGGTHMLPALSATLS
+373 SGGTHMLPALSATLG
-388 QHTSD
+388 QPISD
-393 GHLRQ
+393 GYLRQ
-398 VIFITDGAVGNENG
+398 VIFITDGAVGNEHG

-433 APNSHFMT
+433 APNSLFMT

-481 QLPGGTVA
+481 ALPDGIVA
-489 EQWPQK
+489 EHWPQK

-501 GEPLLVAMKLSGP
+501 GEPLLVAMKLSAP
-514 ADQITVSGYSDKHW
+514 TDQITVSGYRDRHW
-528 QQPVTLPATSNHPGT
+528 QQQVALPANDNHPGT
-543 ASLWARRKIADLMDR
+543 GSLWARRKIADLMDR
-558 ITLGAPETDIAPQIT
+558 ITLGTPEADIAPQIT
-573 AVALRHQL
+573 DVALRHQL
-581 VSRYTSFIAVEETIS
+581 VSRYTSFIAVEDTVS
-596 RPAHEPLLHDTVRNQ
+596 RPAHEPLLHDTVRSQ
-611 APHGTQHNT
+611 APHGTQHPA

-638 MMIVCLL
+638 MLIASLL
-645 LWLRQRRLNHGT
+645 LWLRQGRQPHGT

>member
-8 SLLLLTLSAQAD
+8 SLLLLTFTARAD
-20 WQHWQDEAAT
+20 WQDEAAT
-30 GALLLADDQG
+30 GALLLADDRG
-40 DITAATLLDTDAQ
+40 NISVATLLDTDAH
-53 ITISGPLARVTLTQ
+53 ITVSGPLARVTLTQ
-67 RFHNPSQQFRE
+67 RFRNASQQFRE

-90 VDGMVLTIGD
+90 VDGMVLTIGE
-100 RRIVGRIDRKA
+100 RRIVGRIDKKA
-111 EAEKTYRQA
+111 EAEQAYRQA
-120 RASGKKAS
+120 RASGKKTS

-136 LFSTA
+136 LFTTA
-141 VANIAPGETVQV
+141 VANIAPGENIQV

-269 ATSFYEQIDGE
+269 VTSFYEEIDGE
-280 HYALLMVVPPDTS
+280 HYALLMVVPPETE
-293 QATTLPREILF
+293 QATALPRETLF

-320 KASLQ
+320 KASLH

-337 NITDFDSQ
+337 NITDFDNQ
-345 HTLLFEQPATVND
+345 HTLLFETPTTIND
-358 SSRQQAQDFVDSLQA
+358 SSHHQAQNFVDSLQA

-388 QHTSD
+388 QPASD
-393 GHLRQ
+393 GYLRQ

-481 QLPGGTVA
+481 QLPQGIVA
-489 EQWPQK
+489 ERWPQK

-501 GEPLLVAMKLSGP
+501 GEPLLVAMKLSAP
-514 ADQITVSGYSDKHW
+514 TDQITVSGYSDRHW
-528 QQPVTLPATSNHPGT
+528 QQPVTLPTNSNHPGT

-558 ITLGAPETDIAPQIT
+558 ITLGAPETDIAPLIT
-573 AVALRHQL
+573 QVALRHQL

-596 RPAHEPLLHDTVRNQ
+596 RPAHEPLLHDTIRNQ
-611 APHGTQHNT
+611 APHGTQQST

-626 TPAPLLWRLAGL
+626 TPAPLLWRLAGVL
-638 MMIVCLL
+638 LIVTLL
-645 LWLRQRRLNHGT
+645 LWLRQRRQTHGT